1 MQYGAKIRPLLLPEI
16 FIAPNS
22 QKFRSP
28 SARFPSVFV
37 IKPIRNVF
45 APTPWGRVAGD
56 YIVPYRSPKGDYRD
70 FQDFEGSIGLGDY
83 RDFGGVYR
91 VENETKQS

>member
-1 MQYGAKIRPLLLPEI
+1 METIL
-16 FIAPNS
+16 S
-22 QKFRSP
+22 
-28 SARFPSVFV
+28 
-37 IKPIRNVF
+37 
-45 APTPWGRVAGD
+45 RVAGD

>member
-1 MQYGAKIRPLLLPEI
+1 MI
-16 FIAPNS
+16 FRDFAFSDFCINLEPDS
-22 QKFRSP
+22 DSP
-28 SARFPSVFV
+28 
-37 IKPIRNVF
+37 
-45 APTPWGRVAGD
+45 T
-56 YIVPYRSPKGDYRD
+56 KGDCRD

>member
-1 MQYGAKIRPLLLPEI
+1 MKSRRICRCRI
-16 FIAPNS
+16 
-22 QKFRSP
+22 
-28 SARFPSVFV
+28 
-37 IKPIRNVF
+37 
-45 APTPWGRVAGD
+45 WGMRVRLRRRVAGD

-83 RDFGGVYR
+83 RDLGGVYR